1 MIEENSSS
9 LSEESLSPSVS
20 DAAASVSLPP
30 TSGYRALLQSL
41 FRGKIT
47 GAAVALVI
55 RQAVIMIMSVGS
67 SVAVSRWLGPEI
79 VGRFAILIF
88 ITQGILGYFGD
99 MGLKAALIRK
109 RGELE
114 PRNRHFADNH
124 FRNLFCVCGKYRAVS
139 ADSPA
144 VSKAGAG
151 KLSACSH
158 VPGIA
163 GGSQSA
169 HGAFGSA

>member
-20 DAAASVSLPP
+20 DAAGSVSLPP
-30 TSGYRALLQSL
+30 ASGYRALLQSL

-55 RQAVIMIMSVGS
+55 RQAVIMAMSVGS

-114 PRNRHFADNH
+114 PGELATSQIIIFGISFAFRHASGCYC
-124 FRNLFCVCGKYRAVS
+124 RWPCGW
-139 ADSPA
+139 
-144 VSKAGAG
+144 
-151 KLSACSH
+151 
-158 VPGIA
+158 
-163 GGSQSA
+163 
-169 HGAFGSA
+169 